1 MLWADEVEGATQR
14 KVNTNA
20 MEASVKTNAGQ
31 AGAVGPPDE
40 MQKMWAE
47 LASQRRQLTEGLAEQ
62 GKILSE
68 VLLMASTTGM
78 LPPFGQQ
85 PVPRRRLEDIV
96 YYGCHQKGH
105 IRRNCPAA
113 TVTLNQWPPLLRSN
127 LG

>member
-20 MEASVKTNAGQ
+20 MEAGVKTSAGQ

-40 MQKMWAE
+40 KQKMWAE

-62 GKILSE
+62 GKILTE
-68 VLLMASTTGM
+68 VLAQQRQLMASTTAM

-85 PVPRRRLEDIV
+85 PFPRRRLEDIV
-96 YYGCHQKGH
+96 CYGCHQKGH
-105 IRRNCPAA
+105 IRKKCPAA
-113 TVTLNQWPPLLRSN
+113 TATLN
-127 LG
+127 